1 MITLNTD
8 RGLERIENFNDVYE
22 ITGFRV
28 DVDPKDVK
36 LETIIG
42 NYTESDFVRCGL
54 SNCHTKHGKG
64 YLVKVEDGTVTNI
77 GKDCGKT
84 HFGVDFEAMRQNFD
98 RDIQTKERREN
109 LKAFQN
115 QIPAFREI
123 IAVVRTEEAGADWVY
138 KSIQELTTPGKSVP
152 DSIVEVLRKVRLTRD
167 PTLTKPRF
175 ATKEEIRQIEVAER
189 RKIDG
194 PYYVDEPIG
203 RLEGIGALYLE
214 NDIREVLILGLEKL
228 LNDVE
233 ALDVDSLASPKLRA
247 NMNLATGADA
257 QLSRARASVNAG
269 RIFLRADNL
278 KVLMGFAED
287 QNEQREFQNFLM
299 SIGR

>member
-8 RGLERIENFNDVYE
+8 RGLQRIENFNDVYE
-22 ITGFRV
+22 MPGFCV
-28 DVDPKDVK
+28 DFDPNAVK
-36 LETIIG
+36 LDTIIG

-84 HFGVDFEAMRQNFD
+84 HFGVDFESMRQSFD
-98 RDIQTKERREN
+98 RDIMNKERREN

-115 QIPAFREI
+115 QIPGFREI
-123 IAVVRTEEAGADWVY
+123 IAEVRGEKAGADWVY
-138 KSIQELTTPGKSVP
+138 KTIQELTNPGKGVP
-152 DSIVEVLRKVRLTRD
+152 DSIVEVMRKVRHTRN

-175 ATKEEIRQIEVAER
+175 ATKAEVRQVEVAER
-189 RKIDG
+189 RKIEG
-194 PYYVDEPIG
+194 PYYIDEPVGSI
-203 RLEGIGALYLE
+203 EGIGALYPE
-214 NDIREVLILGLEKL
+214 NDIRELLILGLEKL
-228 LNDVE
+228 LKDIE
-233 ALDVDSLASPKLRA
+233 ALDVDSLPSPKLRA
-247 NMNLATGADA
+247 NINLVTSADA

-278 KVLMGFAED
+278 KVLMEFAEEE
-287 QNEQREFQNFLM
+287 NEQGEFQKFLN
-299 SIGR
+299 SLDL